1 MATAVLS
8 VLVASYVNDLSQRNN
23 ALFKAQSRNPVHLKQ
38 AAWFEG
44 STISHTHTLSH
55 THLYTYTYTH
65 TRTHTHIHTHRHR
78 HTHKHMITEIHNLA
92 FNLIFQAMSKTD
104 SVGSCIVSMEPGS
117 IAWLALYIL
126 SGGQDTHN

>member
-44 STISHTHTLSH
+44 STISHTHSH
-55 THLYTYTYTH
+55 THTYTH
-65 TRTHTHIHTHRHR
+65 THTHAHTHTYTHTD
-78 HTHKHMITEIHNLA
+78 T
-92 FNLIFQAMSKTD
+92 
-104 SVGSCIVSMEPGS
+104 
-117 IAWLALYIL
+117 
-126 SGGQDTHN
+126 DTHINT